1 MSPRPDC
8 ATAGSRPIPRRL
20 ALATPFLLA
29 ACGTVERGT
38 AVPQTLQDRTQVLG
52 IPNARFFPDTQAAAL
67 FEEFAAASRREA
79 QHLGLPPDTDP
90 RRLPPANLLALSGGS
105 DHGAFGAGVL
115 VGWTELG
122 TRPEFKLVTG
132 ISTGAL
138 TAPLAF
144 IGSSKD
150 PVLREVYTAVGPDQ
164 IFRMR
169 DWVSIPFAD
178 ALTDTR
184 PLREMLARHMNEA
197 TVAQIAEGY
206 RQGRLLLIGTTNLD
220 AMRGVIW
227 NIGAIA
233 ASGRPGSAALIRD
246 LMLASASVPT
256 FFPPVMIDV
265 EAEGRTWQEM
275 HVDGGAMAQTF
286 LYPPALTQG
295 RNLRTG
301 ALARE
306 RRAWVIRNA
315 RLGGEWQQTER
326 GLLPIS
332 GRAISSMIASS
343 GQNDILRLQTN
354 AVRDGIDFN
363 LAYIREDFTLPWARP
378 FDREWMR
385 ALFEYGRQRTLEG
398 RTWESSHPA
407 LAAERTG
414 SSSGTA
420 ADRRAR

>member
-1 MSPRPDC
+1 M
-8 ATAGSRPIPRRL
+8 
-20 ALATPFLLA
+20 
-29 ACGTVERGT
+29 
-38 AVPQTLQDRTQVLG
+38 PQTLQDHTQILG
-52 IPNARFFPDTQAAAL
+52 IPNARFFPDTQAVAL

-79 QHLGLPPDTDP
+79 LHLGLPPDTDP

-105 DHGAFGAGVL
+105 DHGAFGAGIL

-144 IGSSKD
+144 VGSSKD
-150 PVLREVYTAVGPDQ
+150 PVLRDVYTAVGPDQ

-169 DWVSIPFAD
+169 DWISILFAD

-197 TVAQIAEGY
+197 TVGQIAEGY

-227 NIGAIA
+227 NVGAIA
-233 ASGRPGSAALIRD
+233 ASGRPGAADLIRD

-256 FFPPVMIDV
+256 FFPPVMIQV

-295 RNLRTG
+295 RNLRAG
-301 ALARE
+301 ALARA

-332 GRAISSMIASS
+332 GRAISSMIAAS

-363 LAYIREDFTLPWARP
+363 LTYIGEDFTLPWVRP

-385 ALFEYGRQRTLEG
+385 ALFEYGRLRTVEG
-398 RTWESSHPA
+398 RTWQSSHPA
-407 LAAERTG
+407 LAVRPAG
-414 SSSGTA
+414 SSTGAT
-420 ADRRAR
+420 ADRRPR

>member
-1 MSPRPDC
+1 MSPRQDRTAA
-8 ATAGSRPIPRRL
+8 ATPRLSRRL
-20 ALATPFLLA
+20 ALATPFALA

-38 AVPQTLQDRTQVLG
+38 AVPQALQDHSQVLG

-90 RRLPPANLLALSGGS
+90 RRLPPAHLLALSGGS

-122 TRPEFKLVTG
+122 TRPDFKLVTG

-164 IFRMR
+164 IFRTR
-169 DWVSIPFAD
+169 DWLSIPFAD

-197 TVAQIAEGY
+197 TVAQIAEAYG
-206 RQGRLLLIGTTNLD
+206 QGRLLLIGTTNLD

-233 ASGRPGSAALIRD
+233 ASGRPGAPALIRD
-246 LMLASASVPT
+246 IMLASASVPT
-256 FFPPVMIDV
+256 FFPPVMV
-265 EAEGRTWQEM
+265 ETEAEGRTWQEM

-286 LYPPALTQG
+286 LYPPALTRG

-301 ALARE
+301 ALARP
-306 RRAWVIRNA
+306 RHAWVIRNA
-315 RLGGEWQQTER
+315 RLGGDWQQTER
-326 GLLPIS
+326 GLIAIS

-343 GQNDILRLQTN
+343 GQNDLLRLQTN
-354 AVRDGIDFN
+354 AERDGIDFN
-363 LAYIREDFTLPWARP
+363 LAYIREDFTLPWVRP

-385 ALFEYGRQRTLEG
+385 ALFEYGRRAMLEG
-398 RTWESSHPA
+398 RAWSRSHPA
-407 LAAERTG
+407 LARRDP
-414 SSSGTA
+414 A
-420 ADRRAR
+420 ARGPR